1 MTALL
6 SPLNNA
12 PHNNK
17 LHDNKPHNLELTP
30 ALGLT
35 DNHTTTYQHD
45 YQHRQAVLDSYGL
58 LDTEPEA
65 VFDKITRLATDV
77 FDVPVA
83 LISLMD
89 FEQDRQWF
97 KSCHGIDTRQS
108 DLSTSFCL
116 HAVLS
121 DTTLVVPNAL
131 QDETFQDYS
140 LVKDEPHMRFYAGAP
155 LRTPEGVAIGAL
167 ALIDFTPR
175 EALSDTQINMLET
188 LASVVV
194 DELLLRR
201 SLEEQCRIEAELHE
215 FKLKPAQAKLERY
228 ETELLAANTKLEV
241 ARSIQTA
248 LQPRLE
254 DMHVT
259 DLDIATY
266 TRPAEDVGGDYLDV
280 IALESGVRIGIG
292 DVTGHG
298 FESGLV
304 MVMAQTAVSALV
316 HSGISDPEVIISVL
330 NKTLYHNLERMGIDK
345 SVTLSLLDYDG
356 GTMTV
361 SGQHEH
367 LLCVSPAGA
376 VNAVDTFDLGFPL
389 GLEPN
394 IDQYAKQLRFTLEP
408 EAGVVLYTDGITE
421 AENEHGQFYGLA
433 RLEAAID
440 RAWQRATSAEDIKQD
455 VLKDLQAFTGQQPV
469 FDDIALVVVKRK
481 ARANE

>member
-6 SPLNNA
+6 SPLYTA
-12 PHNNK
+12 S
-17 LHDNKPHNLELTP
+17 DTASDTASSDLEPTSSEATSQLERP
-30 ALGLT
+30 N
-35 DNHTTTYQHD
+35 NHTID
-45 YQHRQAVLDSYGL
+45 YQRRQAVLESYGL
-58 LDTEPEA
+58 LDTEPEP

-108 DLSTSFCL
+108 DLNTSFCL
-116 HAVLS
+116 HAALS
-121 DTTLVVPNAL
+121 DTTLVIPNAL
-131 QDETFQDYS
+131 QDAVFKDYS
-140 LVKDEPHMRFYAGAP
+140 LVRDEPHMRFYAGAP

-167 ALIDFTPR
+167 ALIDFVPR
-175 EALSDTQINMLET
+175 EALSDTQVTMLET

-194 DELLLRR
+194 DEILLRR

-228 ETELLAANTKLEV
+228 ETELLAANTKLDI
-241 ARSIQTA
+241 ARSMQA
-248 LQPRLE
+248 SLQPRPE
-254 DMHVT
+254 DIHAAT

-280 IALESGVRIGIG
+280 IALGDGVRLGIG

-316 HSGISDPEVIISVL
+316 HSGLRDPDVIISVL
-330 NKTLYHNLERMGIDK
+330 NKTIYHNLQRMGIDK
-345 SVTLSLLDYDG
+345 SVTLSLLDYDQ

-367 LLCVSPAGA
+367 LLRVSSAGA
-376 VNAVDTFDLGFPL
+376 VMAVDTFELGFPL
-389 GLEPN
+389 GLEPT
-394 IDQYAKQLRFTLEP
+394 IDQYAEQMRFTLELG
-408 EAGVVLYTDGITE
+408 AGVVLYTDGITE
-421 AENEHGQFYGLA
+421 AENERGQFYGLA
-433 RLEAAID
+433 RLEAAIN
-440 RAWQRATSAEDIKQD
+440 RAWQPMTSAEDIKQY
-455 VLKDLQAFTGQQPV
+455 VLADLQAFTAQQPV
-469 FDDIALVVVKRK
+469 FDDIALVVVRRK
-481 ARANE
+481 TG